1 MIKHIWEGIYN
12 SFDECPKCDRGFE
25 SDRWVCQET
34 NKINRLLEATKDNKT
49 IPSVISCQMSLL
61 PFLAALVS
69 VNSKGGK
76 VSILDFGGGLGSGY
90 ISVVAGCTSRDA
102 VDYHIVDTKN
112 ICRAGK
118 SYYKDD
124 RQIHYYD
131 CLPKEIQSVDIVHL
145 CSSLQY
151 IEDWKG
157 LLYDIAAYN
166 PQYILLVDVPAGDIP
181 TYATVQNY
189 YESKIPYWFFNVNDI
204 ISTMSSTNYTLL
216 FNSSYAGTYLGK
228 QQPMPQDNFPEEYR
242 VGKSCNL
249 LFNRKEK

>member
-1 MIKHIWEGIYN
+1 MIKNIWEGIYN
-12 SFDECPKCDRGFE
+12 SFDECPKCGRGFE

-34 NKINRLLEATKDNKT
+34 DKIDKLLEATKDNN
-49 IPSVISCQMSLL
+49 IIQSVVSCQMSLS

-69 VNSKGGK
+69 ANSKGGK

-90 ISVVAGCTSRDA
+90 IYVTAGYGGQVVI
-102 VDYHIVDTKN
+102 DYHIVDSKS
-112 ICRAGK
+112 ICQAGK
-118 SYYKDD
+118 SYFKDN
-124 RQIHYYD
+124 RQIHYHY

-157 LLYDIAAYN
+157 LLRDLARYN
-166 PQYILLVDVPAGDIP
+166 PQYVLLVDVPAGDIP

-204 ISTMSSTNYTLL
+204 IGTMSSIHFKLL
-216 FNSSYAGTYLGK
+216 FRSSYAGSYLGK
-228 QQPMPQDNFPEEYR
+228 EQPMPQNNFSEEYR
-242 VGKSCNL
+242 VGSSCNL
-249 LFNRKEK
+249 LFNRKTP